1 MSKKAKTN
9 ETTTTTALP
18 ESGFLHDV
26 MTLCGLEKAA
36 QESIA
41 SHVEAKILPAFYA
54 LPGIK
59 QGAAIPVE
67 ARKSPEFTSLRDAF
81 KRGAALYYQ
90 ANIYAGE
97 GSVGAV
103 VAWETGKTSKEY
115 KALSVEE
122 RGVYDRVADR
132 VSGYVDSMFSR
143 HVVSAF
149 PKGEAGEA
157 KGGRGRGR
165 GKPKGE
171 AGEAVEVTP
180 ESVAHAMTWAQ
191 LIEAV
196 ERKAA
201 GDDVTKAAQGL
212 AALIKAAQAATKRCA
227 ARAKMAA

>member
-1 MSKKAKTN
+1 MLKKTKTN
-9 ETTTTTALP
+9 ETTLP

-41 SHVEAKILPAFYA
+41 SHVEAKILPAFHA

-59 QGAAIPVE
+59 AGAPIPVE
-67 ARKSPEFTSLRDAF
+67 ARKSAEFTSLRDAF

-115 KALSVEE
+115 KALSAEE

-149 PKGEAGEA
+149 PKGEASDA
-157 KGGRGRGR
+157 KAGRGRGR

-180 ESVAHAMTWAQ
+180 ESIAHVMTWAQ